1 MPSSAHPCEAPMP
14 HALPPPRDLGDLP
27 YAEYLERFGG
37 RLAPE
42 AVHDT
47 LHFDGDTFEDA
58 DSGSARFAECA
69 FSSVSFIGG
78 RLRRARFNDVW
89 LHTSRLVGTDL
100 AETDWLD
107 AEVVSGSLAGL
118 EMFGA
123 ELRRV
128 TFHQCKFDSVNFR
141 ATTLRD
147 VSFRDC
153 LLRDVDFSGAALT
166 DVTFPGSDLDGVRFE
181 KARLERT
188 DLRGAVRLGITAG
201 YDSLRGAVIDNAQL
215 LAIAPMLAQALG
227 ITVRDH

>member
-1 MPSSAHPCEAPMP
+1 MKS
-14 HALPPPRDLGDLP
+14 ALPPPRDLGDLP
-27 YAEYLERFGG
+27 YADYLEPFGG
-37 RLAPE
+37 LLRPE

-47 LHFDGDTFEDA
+47 LHFDDSSFEDA
-58 DSGSARFAECA
+58 DSGSARFTECA
-69 FSSVSFIGG
+69 FSSVTFTGG

-89 LHTSRLVGTDL
+89 LHTARLVGTDL

-107 AEVVSGSLAGL
+107 AEIVSGSLAGL

-141 ATTLRD
+141 TATLRD
-147 VSFRDC
+147 VAFRDC
-153 LLRDVDFSGAALT
+153 LLRDVDFGGASLT
-166 DVTFPGSDLDGVRFE
+166 DTAFPGSDLDGVRFE

-201 YDSLRGAVIDNAQL
+201 YGSLGGALIDTAQL
-215 LAIAPMLAQALG
+215 LTIAPMLAQTLG
-227 ITVRDH
+227 ITVRDHP